1 MAIDKR
7 GIPEPRQGDDLHP
20 MKSELNDKFIEN
32 SPLFGGNLSYVEN
45 YYEQYLNDPD
55 SVEPSW
61 RDYFNSLNGDG
72 SGEDIAHGPI
82 RESFVDQSSTTGNK
96 AHSSLSSKAAQKQA
110 GVLRLLNYYR
120 MRGHQVA
127 DLDPL
132 GLYQPPPVPDLDPAF
147 HGLGEADMDE
157 VFNTGS
163 LYAHDAELPLRE
175 IIDICKR
182 VYTGTIGTEYMYIT
196 DTNQKRWIQRRLEA
210 GVEHVGLEDKERL
223 EILRQLTAAEG
234 IERYLHTKYVGQKRF
249 SLEGADSMIPALD
262 ELVRSSARHH
272 VDEVVLGMAHRGRLN
287 VLVNVLG
294 KAPSELFAEFE
305 GKYDVEELDM
315 SGDVKYHLGFSTDV
329 EIENERVHLVLS
341 FNPSHLEA
349 VNPVAQ
355 GSVKARQV
363 RRHDPQGDTVLPV
376 LIHGDASFAGQGMV
390 METLQLSQA
399 EGYSTGGTV
408 HFIVNNQLGFT
419 MQDPITGPQGQLSRT
434 SQYCTDIAKMLEA
447 PVFHVN
453 GDDPEAVVFVTR
465 LAMDY
470 RETFGRDVFID
481 MICYRRQGHNEADEP
496 AVTQPLMYQRIKSME
511 TTRALYAKRL
521 QKEGLIDDNHAREL
535 SDSYRDG
542 LDEGRN
548 IARTTLGL
556 VGNEHTVDWG
566 KYARDKWSSIV
577 DTSVPNDT
585 LKRLSSS
592 LYDNM
597 PEAFQ
602 LHKRVQRI
610 VDDRRK
616 MAAGASRIDW
626 GYAEHMAYASLLDDG
641 FNVRLSGQDSG
652 RGTFFHRHSVLYNQ
666 QNGEEFIPL
675 SECSRDGSR
684 FDVNDTLLSEA
695 GVLGFEYG
703 YATADPETLSI
714 WEAQFGDFVNGAQVI
729 IDQFISSGQAKW
741 GRMCGLVMFL
751 PHGYEGQGPEHSSA
765 RLERFLQL
773 CAERHML
780 VCVPST
786 PAQWFHLLR
795 QQMVRNLRMPLVVL
809 TPKSLL
815 RHRLSTS
822 TLEDLSEG
830 HFQFVIDEPESTDAE
845 NIKRVVL
852 SSGKVYYDLH
862 QGREDRELENEVAL
876 VRIEQLYP
884 FPAEDYAAML
894 ERYPNADE
902 VVWCQEEPEN
912 QGAWYQIKH
921 RLQVP
926 LDDRHELLYAT
937 RPGAATTAVGYHK
950 LHVKQ
955 QEAVVE
961 NALVGG
967 EHLIEKGTVKAD
979 PRGKKTGARK
989 NK

>member
-1 MAIDKR
+1 
-7 GIPEPRQGDDLHP
+7 

-32 SPLFGGNLSYVEN
+32 SPLFGGNAAYVES
-45 YYEQYLNDPD
+45 YYEQYLKDPD

-61 RDYFNSLNGDG
+61 REYFKSLNGDG
-72 SGEDIAHGPI
+72 AEDIAHGPI
-82 RESFVDQSSTTGNK
+82 RDSFVDTQASAGQGARPRASM
-96 AHSSLSSKAAQKQA
+96 SQRAAQKQA
-110 GVLRLLNYYR
+110 GVLRLINYYR
-120 MRGHQVA
+120 MRGHQAA

-132 GLYQPPPVPDLDPAF
+132 GLYERPNVPDLDPAF
-147 HGLGEADMDE
+147 HGLGEADMDT

-163 LYAHDAELPLRE
+163 LFTEADELPLRD

-196 DTNQKRWIQRRLEA
+196 DTRQKRWIQRRLEA
-210 GVEHVGLEDKERL
+210 SVDKPRL
-223 EILRQLTAAEG
+223 NEKEKREVLRQLTAAEG

-262 ELVRSSARHH
+262 EVVRSAARSH
-272 VDEVVLGMAHRGRLN
+272 VDEIVIGMAHRGRLN
-287 VLVNVLG
+287 VLVNILG
-294 KAPSELFAEFE
+294 KSPKELFAEFE
-305 GKYDVEELDM
+305 GDYDLDELEM
-315 SGDVKYHLGFSTDV
+315 SGDVKYHMGFSTDI
-329 EIENERVHLVLS
+329 EIEDERVHLVLA

-349 VNPVAQ
+349 VNPVVQ
-355 GSVKARQV
+355 GSVKARQE
-363 RRHDPQGDTVLPV
+363 RRHDEEGETILPV
-376 LIHGDASFAGQGMV
+376 LIHGDASFAGQGIV

-399 EGYSTGGTV
+399 EGYATGGTV
-408 HFIVNNQLGFT
+408 HLVVNNQLGFT
-419 MQDPITGPQGQLSRT
+419 MQNPITAKLGEVSRT

-470 RETFGRDVFID
+470 RETFGKDVIID
-481 MICYRRQGHNEADEP
+481 MICYRRHGHNEADEP
-496 AVTQPLMYQRIKSME
+496 AVTQPLMYQKVKQME
-511 TTRALYAKRL
+511 TTRKLYAGKL
-521 QKEGLIDDNHAREL
+521 ESEGLIDKDEAQQFA
-535 SDSYRDG
+535 DAYRDG
-542 LDEGRN
+542 LDEGKN
-548 IARTTLGL
+548 ISRTTLGL

-566 KYARDKWSSIV
+566 RYSRQRWSDIV
-577 DTSVPNDT
+577 DTSVPVET
-585 LKRLSSS
+585 LQRLAARLHELPDSF
-592 LYDNM
+592 
-597 PEAFQ
+597 E
-602 LHKRVQRI
+602 LHKRAQRI
-610 VDDRRK
+610 IDDRGK

-626 GYAEHMAYASLLDDG
+626 GFAEHMAYATLLDDG

-666 QNGEEFIPL
+666 KDGQKFVPL
-675 SECSRDGSR
+675 KHVGRESSV
-684 FDVNDTLLSEA
+684 FTVNDTLLSEA

-703 YATADPETLSI
+703 YATADPSTLTI

-741 GRMCGLVMFL
+741 GRLCGLVMFL

-773 CAERHML
+773 CAERHMI

-795 QQMVRNLRMPLVVL
+795 QQMVRDLRMPLVVL

-822 TLEDLSEG
+822 TLEDLAEG
-830 HFQFVIDEPESTDAE
+830 QFNFVIDEPDSIDDDAIE
-845 NIKRVVL
+845 RVVFC
-852 SSGKVYYDLH
+852 SGKVYYDLY
-862 QGREDRELENEVAL
+862 QAREERELDNVAL

-884 FPAEDYAAML
+884 FPANDYAAVL
-894 ERYPNADE
+894 ERYKNAEE

-926 LDDRHELLYAT
+926 LAERHELLYAT
-937 RPGAATTAVGYHK
+937 RPGAATTAAGYHK

-955 QEAVVE
+955 QEAVVD
-961 NALVGG
+961 AGLTGG
-967 EHLIEKGTVKAD
+967 ERLVDKGKAQT
-979 PRGKKTGARK
+979 RKSRSKKK
-989 NK
+989 

>member
-1 MAIDKR
+1 
-7 GIPEPRQGDDLHP
+7 

-32 SPLFGGNLSYVEN
+32 SPLFGGNAAYVES
-45 YYEQYLNDPD
+45 YYEQYLKDPD

-61 RDYFNSLNGDG
+61 REYFKSLNGDG
-72 SGEDIAHGPI
+72 AEDVAHGPI
-82 RESFVDQSSTTGNK
+82 RDSFVDTQASAGQGARPRASM
-96 AHSSLSSKAAQKQA
+96 SQRAAQKQA
-110 GVLRLLNYYR
+110 GVLRLINYYR
-120 MRGHQVA
+120 MRGHQAA

-132 GLYQPPPVPDLDPAF
+132 GLYERPNVPDLDPAF
-147 HGLGEADMDE
+147 HGLGEADMDT

-163 LYAHDAELPLRE
+163 LFTEADELPLRD

-196 DTNQKRWIQRRLEA
+196 DTRQKRWIQRRLEA
-210 GVEHVGLEDKERL
+210 SVDKPRL
-223 EILRQLTAAEG
+223 NEKEKREVLRQLTAAEG

-262 ELVRSSARHH
+262 EVVRSAARSH
-272 VDEVVLGMAHRGRLN
+272 VDEIVIGMAHRGRLN
-287 VLVNVLG
+287 VLVNILG
-294 KAPSELFAEFE
+294 KSPKELFAEFE
-305 GKYDVEELDM
+305 GDYDLDELEM
-315 SGDVKYHLGFSTDV
+315 SGDVKYHMGFSTDI
-329 EIENERVHLVLS
+329 EIEDERVHLVLA

-349 VNPVAQ
+349 VNPVVQ
-355 GSVKARQV
+355 GSVKARQE
-363 RRHDPQGDTVLPV
+363 RRHDEEGETILPV
-376 LIHGDASFAGQGMV
+376 LIHGDASFAGQGIV

-399 EGYSTGGTV
+399 EGYATGGTV
-408 HFIVNNQLGFT
+408 HLVVNNQLGFT
-419 MQDPITGPQGQLSRT
+419 MQNPITAKLGEVSRT

-470 RETFGRDVFID
+470 RETFGKDVIVD
-481 MICYRRQGHNEADEP
+481 MICYRRHGHNEADEP
-496 AVTQPLMYQRIKSME
+496 AVTQPLMYQKVKQME
-511 TTRALYAKRL
+511 TTRKLYAGKL
-521 QKEGLIDDNHAREL
+521 ESEGLIDKDEAQQFA
-535 SDSYRDG
+535 DAYRDG
-542 LDEGRN
+542 LDEGKN
-548 IARTTLGL
+548 ISRTTLGL
-556 VGNEHTVDWG
+556 VGNEHTVDW
-566 KYARDKWSSIV
+566 ARYSRQRWSDIV
-577 DTSVPNDT
+577 DTSVPVET
-585 LKRLSSS
+585 LQRLASRLHDLPDSF
-592 LYDNM
+592 
-597 PEAFQ
+597 E
-602 LHKRVQRI
+602 LHKRAQRI
-610 VDDRRK
+610 IDDRGK

-626 GYAEHMAYASLLDDG
+626 GFAEHMAYATLLDDG

-666 QNGEEFIPL
+666 KDGQKFIPL
-675 SECSRDGSR
+675 KHVGRESAM
-684 FDVNDTLLSEA
+684 FTVNDTLLSEA

-703 YATADPETLSI
+703 YATADPSTLTI

-741 GRMCGLVMFL
+741 GRLCGLVMFL

-773 CAERHML
+773 CAERHMI

-795 QQMVRNLRMPLVVL
+795 QQMVRDLRMPLVVL

-822 TLEDLSEG
+822 TLEDLAEG
-830 HFQFVIDEPESTDAE
+830 QFNFVIDEPDSIDDDAIE
-845 NIKRVVL
+845 RVVFC
-852 SSGKVYYDLH
+852 SGKVYYDLY
-862 QGREDRELENEVAL
+862 QAREERELDNVAL

-884 FPAEDYAAML
+884 FPANDYAAVL
-894 ERYPNADE
+894 DRYKNAEE

-926 LDDRHELLYAT
+926 LAERHELLYAT
-937 RPGAATTAVGYHK
+937 RPGAATTAAGYHK

-955 QEAVVE
+955 QEAVVD
-961 NALVGG
+961 AGLTGG
-967 EHLIEKGTVKAD
+967 ERLVDKGKAQT
-979 PRGKKTGARK
+979 RKSRSKKK
-989 NK
+989 